1 MKALACAVDIPV
13 SPANAR

>member
-1 MKALACAVDIPV
+1 MKAVTCDVDIPV